1 MDLYAGLP
9 VTEVDRAAAWYE
21 RLLGEPA
28 TFVASPQESVWDL
41 DEGRA
46 VFVEHAPEHAGHARV
61 MLFVDDLEARVAEVA
76 ARGLEPVSREEYE
89 NGVRK
94 ANYLDP
100 DGNQVSLGGLSA
112 VDAGGAE

>member
-1 MDLYAGLP
+1 MDLYSGLP
-9 VTEVDRAAAWYE
+9 VTEVARAAVWYE

-41 DEGRA
+41 AEGRA
-46 VFVEHAPEHAGHARV
+46 IFVELAPEHAGHARV
-61 MLFVDDLEARVAEVA
+61 LLFVDDLEARVAAIA
-76 ARGLEPVSREEYE
+76 ARGLEPVSREEYP

-94 ANYLDP
+94 VNYLDP
-100 DGNQVSLGGLSA
+100 DGNQVGLGGLAA